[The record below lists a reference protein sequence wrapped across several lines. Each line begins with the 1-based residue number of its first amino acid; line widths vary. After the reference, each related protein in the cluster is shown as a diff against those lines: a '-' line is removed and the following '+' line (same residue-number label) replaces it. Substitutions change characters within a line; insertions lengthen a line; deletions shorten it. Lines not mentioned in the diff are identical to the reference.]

1 MLKFEWD
8 EEKNQ
13 INRAKHGWDFDEAS
27 QVFGDPFSFEVED
40 RPMDYG
46 ERRYK
51 IIGLVGARLVTVVF
65 TERDNAYRLISA
77 YKASPQERRDY
88 EDNKT

>member
-1 MLKFEWD
+1 MIKFEWD
-8 EEKNQ
+8 EEKNR

-40 RPMDYG
+40 RSMDYG

-51 IIGLVGARLVTVVF
+51 ITG
-65 TERDNAYRLISA
+65 
-77 YKASPQERRDY
+77 
-88 EDNKT
+88 